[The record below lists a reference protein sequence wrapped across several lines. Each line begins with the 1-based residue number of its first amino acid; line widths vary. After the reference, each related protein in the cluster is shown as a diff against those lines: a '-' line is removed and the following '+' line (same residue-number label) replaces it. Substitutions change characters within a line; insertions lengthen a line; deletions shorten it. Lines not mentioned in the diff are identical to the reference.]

1 VGTIKGFI
9 DILYEYIWEFPKSLP
24 YFLVL
29 LLGTGIFLTIRMR
42 FIQLRKI
49 KHSFKVLAGKYDNPG
64 DIGEIN
70 HFQALTTALSATIGI
85 GNIAGVATAI
95 HYGGPGAMFW
105 MWVTA
110 ILGTASKFTEC
121 TLSTHFRKIRPDGE
135 ISGGPMYY
143 IEKGMGSK
151 WKFLAIIF
159 AVCAVI
165 SSFGSGNSVQA
176 FTVADSF
183 RSDFG
188 IPTWITGS
196 VMAILVGLVIIGG
209 IRRIGKVTSK
219 LVPFMAGI
227 YFVGAITI
235 LFMHAGNIPSAF
247 TTIISDAFTAK
258 AGVGGFFGSSFMF
271 MLIWGVKRGIFSN
284 EAGQGSA
291 PIAYAAAKTEEPVRE
306 GIVAML
312 GPYIDTLLI
321 CTLTGLTIVTLGV
334 WKEKKIETV
343 PFIKQ
348 SGITI
353 MKKTGSVHQN
363 GIIHES
369 DILREGR
376 FKIAEGRVEEII
388 FAKNNSTIDTPLIV
402 YGDIRFSGFIEKE
415 TDEIIRF
422 IDDTGRIIDNNEIQL
437 TGKILQNGSPLT
449 AWAFEKGMAPLFKG
463 GNYIVTI
470 AVFLFA
476 LSTAISWSYYGDRS
490 VEYLFGKKAI
500 FPYRIIFCIVHFLG
514 AIFSLELVWAFGDTA
529 LGLMAIPNLIAILAL
544 SGKAKKIANEYFS
557 RF

>member
-1 VGTIKGFI
+1 MGTIKGFI

-49 KHSFKVLAGKYDNPG
+49 KHSLLVIAGKYDNP
-64 DIGEIN
+64 DDPGEIN
-70 HFQALTTALSATIGI
+70 HFQALTAALSATIGI

-188 IPTWITGS
+188 IPPWITGS
-196 VMAILVGLVIIGG
+196 VMATLIALVIIGG

-235 LFMHAGNIPSAF
+235 LFMHAGSIPGAF
-247 TTIISDAFTAK
+247 TTIISDAFSAK

-291 PIAYAAAKTEEPVRE
+291 PIAHAAAKTEEPARE
-306 GIVAML
+306 GVVAML

-334 WKEKKIETV
+334 WKDKKIETV

-353 MKKTGSVHQN
+353 MKKTGSVHRN

-369 DILREGR
+369 DILMEGR

-388 FAKNNSTIDTPLIV
+388 FAKNNSTIDTPLIMK
-402 YGDIRFSGFIEKE
+402 GDIRFSGFIEKE

-437 TGKILQNGSPLT
+437 AGKILQNGSPLT
-449 AWAFEKGMAPLFKG
+449 AWAFEKGMAPLFRG

-500 FPYRIIFCIVHFLG
+500 FPYRVIFCVVHFLG
-514 AIFSLELVWAFGDTA
+514 AIFSLELVWTFGDTA